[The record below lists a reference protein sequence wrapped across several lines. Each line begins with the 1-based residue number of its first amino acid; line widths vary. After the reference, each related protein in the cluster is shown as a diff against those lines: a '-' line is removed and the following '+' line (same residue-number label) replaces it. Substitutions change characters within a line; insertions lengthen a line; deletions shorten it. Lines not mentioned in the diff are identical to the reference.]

1 MAEIEMDSKGG
12 YDAPGELTRAE
23 SLPDQDREL
32 TPEEEKAYGDNTY
45 FEWDYVMV
53 FKVGNKKQQEEFR
66 HSSARTINRI
76 RKSGLKT
83 YLYKSVQEDEIY
95 CLMGA
100 TERRLR
106 READRVDYDLP
117 LDTDQVL
124 AIGRDRG
131 MKLVKSIDSEDEI
144 DRLTDRALWRQMYGK
159 FESYDPE
166 YPRKITIY
174 KKQGTPDD
182 PRHKDSFFRSIDRI
196 RLIFGILQADPLL
209 GGAGLKVYS
218 MLRDQHQSLC
228 AAFPLHDPIERA
240 HLEKTWANSWW
251 PMFTQPLNDIRNY
264 FGEKIA
270 FYFAFL
276 EYYCKWLIFLT
287 IGGVPI
293 WLWQMGTGQKGKPH
307 VDVEILPFAG
317 AVVAVWATLFLEFW
331 KRQEATLRADWG
343 MTNFKQKEQP
353 RPEFDGERV
362 RSPVDGSLIKYF
374 PWYRRIARFFFSQTV
389 IWGLIVI
396 VLGLVVSIFILRR
409 EMRKLGTR
417 GLIITSVINAVQIQV
432 LNFVY
437 ALVAN
442 QLNNWENH
450 RTQSDWENALIA
462 KTFLFKFINSYNSLF
477 YIAFFKRWDLGCNDE
492 LNGKKIDPDC
502 LGELSIQLAIIF
514 GSAIIV
520 NNTIEL
526 SAPIIKNILRIR
538 QNAAADESGLG
549 KKTESRP
556 EEEFVL
562 EVYTT
567 LADFDEMVVQF
578 GYVTLFVV
586 AFPLAPFLALFNNYF
601 EIRLDAKKL
610 TALCQR
616 PNPLGAASIGTWLD
630 ILTIVSFIAVLI
642 NTLIVIFFSSLISG
656 WVGRHSPDAY
666 YAWFYK
672 AAIFVIT
679 ERCIVLCKFFL
690 SYVVDDVPRE
700 VQEHCAREQ
709 YLVDVLINGQEEET
723 EETLKRRNTLLM
735 EYEHFTYKAIPKKFP
750 TEHFASD
757 PKFIDKPHV
766 EQNTAVALP
775 ENERDEVKT
784 DSPAPQGD

>member
-1 MAEIEMDSKGG
+1 MAEIEMDTKSG
-12 YDAPGELTRAE
+12 YEAPPGQFVRAE
-23 SLPDQDREL
+23 SLPEQEREY
-32 TPEEEKAYGDNTY
+32 TPEEEKAYGDNTF

-66 HSSARTINRI
+66 HSTARSINRV

-95 CLMGA
+95 CLIGA

-131 MKLVKSIDSEDEI
+131 MKLVKSVDSEDEI
-144 DRLTDRALWRQMYGK
+144 DRLTDRQLWRQMYGK

-166 YPRKITIY
+166 FPRKITIY
-174 KKQGTPDD
+174 RKQGNPED

-218 MLRDQHQSLC
+218 MLRDQHQSLV
-228 AAFPLHDPIERA
+228 ASFPLHDPIERRN
-240 HLEKTWANSWW
+240 LERDWANSWW
-251 PMFTQPLNDIRNY
+251 PMFTQPLMAIRNY

-276 EYYCKWLIFLT
+276 EFYCQWLVFMTL
-287 IGGVPI
+287 GGIPI
-293 WLWQMGTGQKGKPH
+293 WLWQMGTGKNGKPH
-307 VDVEILPFAG
+307 VDVQILPFAG

-331 KRQEATLRADWG
+331 KRREATLRADWG

-362 RSPVDGSLIKYF
+362 RSPIDGSLIKYF
-374 PWYRRIARFFFSQTV
+374 PWHRRIARFFFSQTV
-389 IWGLIVI
+389 IWGLITI
-396 VLGLVVSIFILRR
+396 VLGLVVSIFLLRR
-409 EMRKLGTR
+409 AMKRYKTA

-432 LNFVY
+432 LNFIY

-477 YIAFFKRWDLGCNDE
+477 YIAFFKRFDLHCTDDT
-492 LNGKKIDPDC
+492 DPNC

-514 GSAIIV
+514 GTAIIV

-526 SAPIIKNILRIR
+526 GAPFIKNLLRIR
-538 QNAAADESGLG
+538 QNTAQDESGLG

-556 EEEFVL
+556 EAEFVL

-616 PNPLGAASIGTWLD
+616 PNPLGAASIGTWMD
-630 ILTIVSFIAVLI
+630 ILTVVSFIAVLI
-642 NTLIVIFFSSLISG
+642 NTLIVIFFSGLIES
-656 WVGRHSPDAY
+656 WVGENSPDNY
-666 YAWFYK
+666 FPWFYK

-679 ERCIVLCKFFL
+679 ERCIVLCKFIL
-690 SYVVDDVPRE
+690 SYVVDDVPRD
-700 VQEHCAREQ
+700 VQEHIAREQ
-709 YLVDVLINGQEEET
+709 YLVDVLINGQDEET
-723 EETLKRRNTLLM
+723 EETLKRRNTLLA

-750 TEHFASD
+750 EEHFASD
-757 PKFIDKPHV
+757 PKYIDKPHV
-766 EQNTAVALP
+766 EQSTAVALP
-775 ENERDEVKT
+775 ENERDVEVKV
-784 DSPAPQGD
+784 DSPGPQSD